1 MLKNLDSKIKQN
13 LKKLKESRKGW
24 FAHQEKA
31 KKGGKKKK
39 KDIEKERKKKLF
51 FFLENNVEN

>member
-13 LKKLKESRKGW
+13 LKRLKESGKGW
-24 FAHQEKA
+24 FANQEKA
-31 KKGGKKKK
+31 NKGGKK

-51 FFLENNVEN
+51 FF

>member
-13 LKKLKESRKGW
+13 LKKLKESGKGW

-31 KKGGKKKK
+31 KKGEKKKK
-39 KDIEKERKKKLF
+39 TLKRKKDKTF

>member
-13 LKKLKESRKGW
+13 LKKLKESGKGW

-31 KKGGKKKK
+31 KKGEKKRHWKRK
-39 KDIEKERKKKLF
+39 KDKTF

>member
-1 MLKNLDSKIKQN
+1 MLKNLDRKIKQN
-13 LKKLKESRKGW
+13 LKKLKESRKGR

-31 KKGGKKKK
+31 KKGEKKK
-39 KDIEKERKKKLF
+39 KDIEKERKIKLS

>member
-13 LKKLKESRKGW
+13 LKKLKESGKGW

-31 KKGGKKKK
+31 KKGGKK
-39 KDIEKERKKKLF
+39 DIEEERKKKL

>member
-13 LKKLKESRKGW
+13 LKKLKESGKGW

-31 KKGGKKKK
+31 KKGGEKKK
-39 KDIEKERKKKLF
+39 KDIEKERKIKLSF
-51 FFLENNVEN
+51 F

>member
-13 LKKLKESRKGW
+13 LKKLKESGKGW

-31 KKGGKKKK
+31 KKGGKKK
-39 KDIEKERKKKLF
+39 DIVKERKIKLS